1 MSLLPGT
8 SIGPYEIRGLLGSG
22 GMGEVHLA
30 HDTRLGRD
38 VAIKVLPSAFASDP
52 ARLRRF
58 EQEARSASALN
69 HPAIVTVHDIGSSGS
84 HPFLCMEL
92 VKGETLRQLI
102 EHGPLPVKRVLA
114 IGAQVADGLAKAHEA
129 GIIHRDLKPE
139 NVMVTTDGFAKILD
153 FGLAKLVEHA
163 RHEADTVAKPLTSP
177 GTVLGTTA
185 YMSPEQ
191 AMGREADAR
200 SDQFSLGAVLYEL
213 LTGRRAFDKP
223 TTVETLS
230 SIVRDEVP
238 PIKELQPSTPTP
250 VAWII
255 ERCLQKDPNDRY
267 ASTRDL
273 ARDLATARDRLSELT
288 SRVETSMARPPRR
301 FGIREIAAW
310 TAAAALAVTALMIN
324 NAREKTPAAPGLLRF
339 TLNPP
344 PQTQFLSG
352 FTSPPFALSPD
363 GKHVVFVAGSRVQTS
378 LWIQSFDSL
387 QARPLPD
394 TDQAVGPFW
403 SPDGKQIGFF
413 SRRSLKRIAIDAVE
427 SKVIAEGV
435 TGGGGGATWNADGVI
450 VFAGGVDV
458 GLSRVS
464 AEGGPVTQLTRLDV
478 SHNEAGHLS
487 PVFLADGK
495 HFAFW
500 ILSPENAGIY
510 VASLDSPTPVNLS
523 AEQSMLRY
531 GAGYLFFVR
540 DRTLLAHRIDDAG
553 SKLLGEPIRVAD
565 DVEDGPIV
573 GGFSVSNTGTIVHWP
588 GSLAVSQPT
597 WISRAGT
604 VLGTIGP
611 RGVYGSVALS
621 PDASEVAVDRFD
633 GQPGIWRLD
642 MRGGITRVS
651 SGARYQSTPLWRP
664 DGSGIAY
671 TAAIDTPPNLYFK
684 RFDREGADTRL
695 FFDRMQAFPQ
705 GFSPDGRLLTYT
717 TITPETS
724 NDIWVVDMSA
734 PAGRDGYPR
743 RPLLATRFS
752 EAYSRISPD
761 GRWLAYTSN
770 ESGQMN
776 VYVAPLAQLALK
788 RSVST
793 EGGSFPVWSRNGGEL
808 YYTHAGQ
815 MTAVAISTVGDSL
828 RLGAATTL
836 FAAGLSGG
844 ELGVSTPYD
853 VAADGR
859 FMINRFVERTDPP
872 ATVIV
877 NWLQNND
884 AGRVK

>member
-1 MSLLPGT
+1 MSLEPGT

-38 VAIKVLPSAFASDP
+38 VAIKVLPAAFAADP

-58 EQEARSASALN
+58 EQEARAASGLN
-69 HPAIVTVHDIGSSGS
+69 HPAIVTVHDIGNSDA

-102 EHGPLPVKRVLA
+102 ADGPLPVRRVLA
-114 IGAQVADGLAKAHEA
+114 IGAQVADGLAKAHDA

-163 RHEADTVAKPLTSP
+163 RHEADTVARPLTNP

-213 LTGRRAFDKP
+213 ITGRRAFDKP
-223 TTVETLS
+223 STVETLS
-230 SIVRDEVP
+230 SIVRDDVA
-238 PIKELQPSTPTP
+238 PIRDLEPSTPTP

-288 SRVETSMARPPRR
+288 GRADTALSRPPRPA
-301 FGIREIAAW
+301 GAREIAAW
-310 TAAAALAVTALMIN
+310 VIAAAAIAVTALTIN
-324 NAREKTPAAPGLLRF
+324 NTRAKGPAPAALFRF
-339 TLNPP
+339 VLNPP
-344 PQTQFLSG
+344 ATTQF
-352 FTSPPFALSPD
+352 TSAFATSLFALSPD
-363 GKHVVFVAGSRVQTS
+363 GRHVVFMAGSGGRSS

-394 TDQAVGPFW
+394 TDSASGPFW

-413 SRRSLKRIAIDAVE
+413 SERSLKRIAVDGVE
-427 SKVIAEGV
+427 SRVIADGI
-435 TGGGGGATWNADGVI
+435 TGGGGGATWNAEGVI
-450 VFAGGVDV
+450 VFAAGVDV

-464 AEGGPVTQLTRLDV
+464 AEGGAVSQVTRLDV
-478 SHNEAGHLS
+478 AHNEGAHLS

-495 HFAFW
+495 HFAFA
-500 ILSPENAGIY
+500 IIGPETTGIY
-510 VASLDSPTPVNLS
+510 AASLDSPTPVKLS
-523 AEQSMLRY
+523 PEQSMLQF
-531 GAGYLFFVR
+531 GAGHLFFVR
-540 DRTLLAHRIDDAG
+540 GRILLAQRIDDTG
-553 SKLLGEPIRVAD
+553 SKLIGEPIRVAD
-565 DVEDGPIV
+565 DVEDGPLAA
-573 GGFSVSNTGTIVHWP
+573 GFSVSNTGTIIHWP
-588 GSLAVSQPT
+588 GSFAVSQPT
-597 WISRAGT
+597 WVSRTGA
-604 VLGTIGP
+604 VLGTVGP
-611 RGVYGSVALS
+611 SGVYGSVALS
-621 PDASEVAVDRFD
+621 PDSSEVAVDRFD
-633 GQPGIWRLD
+633 GEPGIWRLD
-642 MRGGITRVS
+642 MRGGITRVA

-664 DGSGIAY
+664 DGSGIVY

-695 FFDRMQAFPQ
+695 FFDRLQCFPQ
-705 GFSPDGRLLTYT
+705 GFSPDGRLLVYT

-724 NDIWVVDMSA
+724 NDIWVVDMSGT
-734 PAGRDGYPR
+734 PGPDGYAR
-743 RPLLATRFS
+743 RPLLASRFS
-752 EAYSRISPD
+752 EAYARISPD

-776 VYVAPLAQLALK
+776 VYVAPLAQTGLK
-788 RSVST
+788 RLVST
-793 EGGSFPVWSRNGGEL
+793 DGGRYPVWSRDSREL
-808 YYTHAGQ
+808 YYIHRGQ
-815 MTAVAISTVGDSL
+815 ITGVPISAEGDSP
-828 RLGAATTL
+828 RLGAAAEL
-836 FAAGLSGG
+836 FAANLSGG
-844 ELGVSTPYD
+844 NLGVATPYD
-853 VAADGR
+853 VAPDGR
-859 FMINRFVERTDPP
+859 FMINRFVERTNPA

-877 NWLQNND
+877 NW
-884 AGRVK
+884 APPAPPR

>member
-1 MSLLPGT
+1 MSLPPGT

-30 HDTRLGRD
+30 HDSRLGRD
-38 VAIKVLPSAFASDP
+38 VAIKVLPAAFAADP
-52 ARLRRF
+52 DRMRRF
-58 EQEARSASALN
+58 EQEARAASGLN
-69 HPAIVTVHDIGSSGS
+69 HPAIVTVHDIGSSNA

-92 VKGETLRQLI
+92 IKGETLRQLI
-102 EHGPLPVKRVLA
+102 EHGPLPVRRVLA
-114 IGAQVADGLAKAHEA
+114 IGAQVADGLAKAHDA

-163 RHEADTVAKPLTSP
+163 RHQADTVAKPLTNP

-223 TTVETLS
+223 STVETLS
-230 SIVRDEVP
+230 SIVRDEVQ
-238 PIKELQPSTPTP
+238 PIRDVEPSTPTP

-288 SRVETSMARPPRR
+288 GRADTGLARPPRR
-301 FGIREIAAW
+301 FGVREIAAW
-310 TAAAALAVTALMIN
+310 AAAAALAVTALMIN
-324 NAREKTPAAPGLLRF
+324 SAREKTPAPAGLFRF

-344 PQTQFLSG
+344 PNTQFLSG

-363 GKHVVFVAGSRVQTS
+363 GKHVVFVAGSRFQNS
-378 LWIQSFDSL
+378 LWVQAFDSL

-394 TDQAVGPFW
+394 TDQANGPFW

-413 SRRSLKRIAIDAVE
+413 SERSLKRIAIDGVE
-427 SKVIAEGV
+427 SKVIADGIS
-435 TGGGGGATWNADGVI
+435 GGGGGATWNADDVI
-450 VFAGGVDV
+450 VFAAGVDV

-464 AEGGPVTQLTRLDV
+464 AEGGAVTELTRLDV
-478 SHNEAGHLS
+478 AHNEGAHLW

-495 HFAFW
+495 HFAFG
-500 ILSPENAGIY
+500 IIGPEKAGTY
-510 VASLDSPTPVNLS
+510 VASLDSPTPVKLS
-523 AEQSMLRY
+523 ADQSMLRY
-531 GAGYLFFVR
+531 GAGHLFFVR
-540 DRTLLAHRIDDAG
+540 GRTLFARRIDDAG
-553 SKLLGEPIRVAD
+553 PTLVGDPIRIAD
-565 DVEDGPIV
+565 DVEEGPV
-573 GGFSVSNTGTIVHWP
+573 SAGFSVSDTGMIIHWP
-588 GSLAVSQPT
+588 GSVAVSQPT
-597 WISRAGT
+597 WVSRAGT

-611 RGVYGSVALS
+611 RGSYGSVSLS
-621 PDASEVAVDRFD
+621 PDASEVAVDRFN
-633 GQPGIWRLD
+633 GEPGIWRLD
-642 MRGGITRVS
+642 MRGAITRVS
-651 SGARYQSTPLWRP
+651 SGARYQSTPIWRP

-671 TAAIDTPPNLYFK
+671 TAAIDTPPNLFFK
-684 RFDREGADTRL
+684 RFDSEGPDTRL

-734 PAGRDGYPR
+734 PPERDGYPR
-743 RPLLATRFS
+743 RALLASRFM

-761 GRWLAYTSN
+761 GRWIAYVSN
-770 ESGQMN
+770 ESGGQN
-776 VYVAPLAQLALK
+776 VYVAPLAQPALK
-788 RSVST
+788 RPVST
-793 EGGSFPVWSRNGGEL
+793 DNGRFPVWSRDGREL
-808 YYTHAGQ
+808 YYTHTGQ
-815 MTAVAISTVGDSL
+815 MTAVPISTVGDSL

-836 FAAGLSGG
+836 FAAGLGGG
-844 ELGVSTPYD
+844 ELGVATPYD
-853 VAADGR
+853 VAPDGR
-859 FMINRFVERTDPP
+859 FMINRFVERTNPP
-872 ATVIV
+872 ATAIV
-877 NWLQNND
+877 NWLQNNE
-884 AGRVK
+884 AARVK